1 MRIRPWLGVRV
12 CSMASHRSNP
22 SQDLRRRLS
31 IDLTNNPI
39 THRGVEQMRAGVE
52 RARSR
57 GFAVVVWVGGRV
69 EGETRR
75 RGPLLKLGALE
86 LQLGKPPPRKTPA
99 SEAEIRIPPTF
110 FQRLLPPDALTTVRT
125 RGALVAVGFL
135 CGYLARQL
143 RSPVRVRVNLE
154 WNEESRSV
162 RAVCRFTKL
171 LGGGIEA

>member
-1 MRIRPWLGVRV
+1 MRNKWRPVPD
-12 CSMASHRSNP
+12 ASKVLSNQ
-22 SQDLRRRLS
+22 SYQ
-31 IDLTNNPI
+31 
-39 THRGVEQMRAGVE
+39 AGVE

-99 SEAEIRIPPTF
+99 SEAEIRIPPTL

-125 RGALVAVGFL
+125 RGALVGLGFL
-135 CGYLARQL
+135 CGYLASRL
-143 RSPVRVRVNLE
+143 KSPVRVRVNLD
-154 WNEESRSV
+154 WNEEATSV
-162 RAVCRFTKL
+162 RAVRRFTKL

>member
-1 MRIRPWLGVRV
+1 MPD
-12 CSMASHRSNP
+12 ASKVLSNQ
-22 SQDLRRRLS
+22 SYQ
-31 IDLTNNPI
+31 
-39 THRGVEQMRAGVE
+39 AGVE

-99 SEAEIRIPPTF
+99 SEAEIRIPPTL

-162 RAVCRFTKL
+162 RAVRRFTKL